1 MRPQAGKIFAS
12 PLRFVLCV
20 SRKHLANLEK
30 YPMSLSIFRD
40 IFALLR
46 ESGLIDL
53 SAYKASAV
61 GRRIRRRM
69 EATQHE
75 ELSSY
80 RDHLRA
86 SPEEQA
92 ALSQSILIGVTD
104 FFREPESFE
113 VLRTHLER
121 ILSQKRPGE
130 ELRIWSAG
138 CSTGQEAYSLAMLAA
153 EVLGASL
160 HEYPVKIFATDT
172 NSDFLQAARA
182 GIYDLA
188 QMAGVPEAY
197 RARYFIEEAEGRFR
211 VRESLRSLLLF
222 TEHDLLRNPPFLRQD
237 IICCRNLL
245 IYLRTHLQHH
255 LAQLFH
261 YSLHPGGVLMLGRAE
276 SFQPY
281 PYLFD
286 TLDRRHQI
294 YRKNPFRQNDR
305 QAFWFSP
312 FELQLQEAQTQQKS
326 SAIAQQIA
334 AMIHHGQDH
343 PFVVLDRQQEIL
355 HTYGSLRLYLEPA
368 SLARNSRLSD
378 SLNPELRLYAD
389 LVLRQASHRQGVG
402 IFSPYIPFRV
412 MGASHIVRLVAYA
425 LSVET
430 QLFVLLF
437 EAAEASAF
445 SLLRTSASAGGPD
458 EQSRLLEEEL
468 RAAREYLEVYHSEL
482 DRVNRELS
490 ELKTENLH
498 THEDLKIANEELE
511 ATNEELRTL
520 NESLFHNNEQYR
532 LINDEMKERERFL
545 AEARSQAE
553 GLAQHLSLAQEFYEI
568 GSWELDFV
576 TGRTYNSPY
585 VYRLFGYKPG
595 EIEPGVEELARRL
608 HPDDREQALRLIQDA
623 IRQRVPYKTEYRIH
637 RKNDGQ
643 FRWIRDA
650 ARIIQDAEGR
660 PVKMIG
666 LNMDITEE
674 KELSEAREKAYQF
687 YRSIVES
694 VDIPM
699 IIHSDFRVRFAN
711 RAMLRLIR
719 ASGPEHIVGL
729 SVLDYTPVPYQ
740 KAARR
745 RMERMYLLRENNPP
759 AEIRILRLDGSEVE
773 VENAG
778 VAIEYEGQAAALST
792 FQDIS
797 ERKRHIQQLKEAE
810 SRFQKAQ
817 EIGNV
822 GSWEWDFA
830 TSTLW
835 FSETMEKIMGHDAT
849 EAGLPSSLIHP
860 EDQERVVAAVNE
872 AIAGTGS
879 LELDIR
885 VILPSGELRYLTMS
899 AELFRGEQGE
909 PLRLF
914 GVTLDMTERKRVEEE
929 IRVLNQA
936 LEQRVQERTLQ
947 LAESNAELE
956 RFAYSV
962 SHDLRVPLRHLIS
975 YTNLLK
981 SRLREQLSGDAEE
994 FMGFIVSAAQK
1005 MNHLVESLL
1014 SYSRIVRTS
1023 LALRW
1028 INMGALVNNLI
1039 ELVSLGQEER
1049 SIQFVLGEM
1058 PPIYGDETL
1067 IEQAMTNLLSN
1078 AVKYT
1083 RNEAEARIE
1092 VWGEQGPEAVTYI
1105 VRDNGVGFDMKYYQQ
1120 LFGVFQRLHTE
1131 SEFEGIGIG
1140 LANVH
1145 RVALRHGGRVWAE
1158 GKVGEGASF
1167 YLQIP
1172 NPEN

>member
-1 MRPQAGKIFAS
+1 
-12 PLRFVLCV
+12 
-20 SRKHLANLEK
+20 
-30 YPMSLSIFRD
+30 MSLSVFRD
-40 IFALLR
+40 IFSLLR

-75 ELSSY
+75 DLASY
-80 RDHLRA
+80 RDFLRA

-92 ALSQSILIGVTD
+92 ELSRSILIGVTD

-113 VLRTHLER
+113 ALRTHLER

-130 ELRIWSAG
+130 ELRLWSAG
-138 CSTGQEAYSLAMLAA
+138 CSTGQEAYSLAMMASEL
-153 EVLGASL
+153 LGASL
-160 HEYPVKIFATDT
+160 HEHPVKIFATDT
-172 NSDFLQAARA
+172 NSGFLQAARA
-182 GIYDLA
+182 GIYDLS
-188 QMAGVPEAY
+188 QMAGVPESY
-197 RARYFIEEAEGRFR
+197 RSRYFTEEADGRFR
-211 VRESLRSLLLF
+211 VRESLRSLVLF

-237 IICCRNLL
+237 VICCRNLL

-261 YSLHPGGVLMLGRAE
+261 YSLHLGGVLMLGRAE
-276 SFQPY
+276 SFQQY

-286 TLDRRHQI
+286 VLDRRHQI
-294 YRKNPFRQNDR
+294 YRKNQVRQSER
-305 QAFWFSP
+305 QLFWFSP

-334 AMIHHGQDH
+334 AMIHRGQDH

-368 SLARNSRLSD
+368 SLSRSSRLAEA
-378 SLNPELRLYAD
+378 LNPELRLYAD
-389 LVLRQASHRQGVG
+389 LVLRQASQRQEGV
-402 IFSPYIPFRV
+402 FSPYIPFRL
-412 MGASHIVRLVAYA
+412 MGNLHIVRLGAYA
-425 LSVET
+425 LPGET

-445 SLLRTSASAGGPD
+445 SLVRTQQSAGGSS
-458 EQSRLLEEEL
+458 EQSLLLEEEL
-468 RAAREYLEVYHSEL
+468 AAAREYLEVYHSEL
-482 DRVNRELS
+482 ERVNRELAD
-490 ELKTENLH
+490 LKAENLH

-532 LINDEMKERERFL
+532 LINDELKERERFL
-545 AEARSQAE
+545 AESRNQAE
-553 GLAQHLSLAQEFYEI
+553 GLAQHLSLAQEFYHI
-568 GSWELDFV
+568 GSWELDFAS
-576 TGRTYNSPY
+576 GRTYNSPY
-585 VYRLFGYKPG
+585 VYRLFGYELG

-608 HPDDREQALRLIQDA
+608 HPEDRDRALETIQEA
-623 IRQRVPYKTEYRIH
+623 IRLRVPYTTEYRIH
-637 RKNDGQ
+637 RKDDGQ

-650 ARIIQDAEGR
+650 ARIVRDTEGQAI
-660 PVKMIG
+660 KMIG
-666 LNMDITEE
+666 LNIDITEE
-674 KELSEAREKAYQF
+674 KQSSEAREKAYQF

-699 IIHSDFRVRFAN
+699 IIHSDFKVRFAN

-719 ASGPEHIVGL
+719 ASSPAQILGL
-729 SVLDYTPVPYQ
+729 SILDYTPADFQ
-740 KAARR
+740 EGARK
-745 RMERMYLLRENNPP
+745 RMERMYQLRQNNPP
-759 AEIRILRLDGSEVE
+759 SEIRILRLDGKTVE

-778 VAIEYEGQAAALST
+778 VAIEYEGQPAALST

-797 ERKRHIQQLKEAE
+797 ERKRYIQQIKEAE
-810 SRFQKAQ
+810 SRLRKAQ
-817 EIGNV
+817 EIANV

-830 TSTLW
+830 TGTLW
-835 FSETMEKIMGHDAT
+835 YSEIMGKILGPEAIQ
-849 EAGLPSSLIHP
+849 AGLPRDLIHP
-860 EDQERVVAAVNE
+860 EDQEKVIAAVND
-872 AIAGTGS
+872 AIAGSGS

-885 VILPSGELRYLTMS
+885 VVLPGGELRYLTMS

-909 PLRLF
+909 PKRLF
-914 GVTLDMTERKRVEEE
+914 GVTLDMTERRKVEEE
-929 IRVLNQA
+929 IRVLNHA

-1028 INMGALVNNLI
+1028 INMGALIHNLI

-1058 PPIYGDETL
+1058 PPLHGDETL
-1067 IEQAMTNLLSN
+1067 IEQAMTNLLAN

-1092 VWGEQGPEAVTYI
+1092 VWGEQTPDGVIYV

-1158 GKVGEGASF
+1158 GKVGEGAAF

-1172 NPEN
+1172 NPEG